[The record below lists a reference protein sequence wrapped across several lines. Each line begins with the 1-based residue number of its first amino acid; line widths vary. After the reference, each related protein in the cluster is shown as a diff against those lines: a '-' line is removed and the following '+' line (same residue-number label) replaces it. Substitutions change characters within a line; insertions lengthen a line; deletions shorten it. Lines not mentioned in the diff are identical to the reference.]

1 MATYYQILDVDN
13 NATLEQ
19 IRRAFR
25 KKAKECHPDI
35 SNDSDSKERFQ
46 KLNEAHQVLTDAN
59 KRRLYDIRLKN
70 GIVIRKVYYRP
81 ATTNPQNAGQRRWVK
96 YNKRKPEPET
106 PLEKIFDKILFY
118 LLLLIGLYG
127 VIYGLYRI
135 FISPPENP
143 EIKPVNG
150 LIGGLVFTLLL
161 VFLYKS
167 LQMGVKSKTPK

>member
-13 NATLEQ
+13 NATIEQ

-25 KKAKECHPDI
+25 RKAKECHPDI
-35 SNDSDSKERFQ
+35 SKDSDSKERFQ
-46 KLNEAHQVLTDAN
+46 KLNEAHQILTDPN

-81 ATTNPQNAGQRRWVK
+81 ATTTPQNAGQRRWVK

-106 PLEKIFDKILFY
+106 PFEKIFDKILFY
-118 LLLLIGLYG
+118 ILLLIGLYG
-127 VIYGLYRI
+127 IGFGLYRM
-135 FISPPENP
+135 ISPPLDP

-150 LIGGLVFTLLL
+150 LIAGLVFTLLL
-161 VFLYKS
+161 VFLNKI
-167 LQMGVKSKTPK
+167 LQSGAKSKTSK